1 MKKPAASMAKPAM
14 KAKAKPAV
22 KAMKAMSV
30 IEHFAR
36 SDMADWAAMLLSSK
50 LDAMY
55 TRDVYPVTS
64 QLCQTVCR
72 ATLLHIVMGLL
83 GSIGAL
89 DTLPGVVSITCI
101 LYCVRMCFR
110 MLISFLPQSCIDA
123 QQSSRHPTLTELVYA
138 PCPAP
143 TCSRDLCG
151 GGNEGSPCT
160 IHVGSK
166 AWLDA
171 VLGVL
176 KARHLHPPA
185 AQIRM
190 LVADEKVRQRLEGA
204 KNQTQQVDI
213 LCGAAFKAKLGWQ
226 QQQTRETGA
235 GAPLPKSSPTSSPD
249 QAPPLPQWRL
259 RVQDWQQH
267 KLACT
272 PVSFAKD
279 ARQDAFRPDPPYDP
293 SMEAHSWRVLC

>member
-1 MKKPAASMAKPAM
+1 MKRPAGSSGKSTKAM
-14 KAKAKPAV
+14 KAMAAKAM

-89 DTLPGVVSITCI
+89 DTLPGVVSITCN

-143 TCSRDLCG
+143 TS
-151 GGNEGSPCT
+151 
-160 IHVGSK
+160 H
-166 AWLDA
+166 A
-171 VLGVL
+171 VEICVV
-176 KARHLHPPA
+176 A
-185 AQIRM
+185 ATR
-190 LVADEKVRQRLEGA
+190 
-204 KNQTQQVDI
+204 
-213 LCGAAFKAKLGWQ
+213 AAH
-226 QQQTRETGA
+226 
-235 GAPLPKSSPTSSPD
+235 AP
-249 QAPPLPQWRL
+249 
-259 RVQDWQQH
+259 
-267 KLACT
+267 
-272 PVSFAKD
+272 F
-279 ARQDAFRPDPPYDP
+279 
-293 SMEAHSWRVLC
+293 M

>member
-1 MKKPAASMAKPAM
+1 
-14 KAKAKPAV
+14 
-22 KAMKAMSV
+22 
-30 IEHFAR
+30 
-36 SDMADWAAMLLSSK
+36 MADWAAMLLSSK

-89 DTLPGVVSITCI
+89 DTVPGVVSITCI

-123 QQSSRHPTLTELVYA
+123 QQSSRHLTLTELVCA

-204 KNQTQQVDI
+204 KNQTQQVTLFACCIQSQVGLATATDTGNGCRCA
-213 LCGAAFKAKLGWQ
+213 LAQVLPDLLSGSSSSAAPVAPAGTRLAAA
-226 QQQTRETGA
+226 QTCMHPG
-235 GAPLPKSSPTSSPD
+235 
-249 QAPPLPQWRL
+249 
-259 RVQDWQQH
+259 
-267 KLACT
+267 
-272 PVSFAKD
+272 F
-279 ARQDAFRPDPPYDP
+279 ARQGRSAGC
-293 SMEAHSWRVLC
+293 L